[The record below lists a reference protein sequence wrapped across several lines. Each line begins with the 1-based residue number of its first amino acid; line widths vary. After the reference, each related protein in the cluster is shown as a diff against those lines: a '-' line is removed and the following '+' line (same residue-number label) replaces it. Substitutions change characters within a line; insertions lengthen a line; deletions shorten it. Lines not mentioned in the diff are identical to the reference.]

1 MVLLPQIYTQ
11 LNCINQWL
19 PCLMQNIKKGNCLGT
34 SDKPLLGLPKKLSS
48 QDSKH
53 ALTISVYILN
63 AVATLLGSLSI

>member
-1 MVLLPQIYTQ
+1 MTALSDAKHQ
-11 LNCINQWL
+11 
-19 PCLMQNIKKGNCLGT
+19 KGNCLGT